1 MTIQLSDHFTYKR
14 LLRFVLPSVVMLIF
28 TSIYGVV
35 DGLFVSNYVGKIPFA
50 ALNLIFPALQA
61 LGALGFML
69 GTGGS
74 ALVAKLMGE
83 GKHQKANEVF
93 SLLTYVTIGL
103 GLAVSVLGMIF
114 IRPLAL
120 LLGATE
126 EMLPYCVLYG
136 RILLAANTCFM
147 LQVQFQS
154 FMVTAEKPGLG
165 LVITT
170 AAGVTNMV
178 LDWLFIAVF
187 GWGLAGAAAATAL
200 SQAVGGL
207 SPLFYFIWTRKSP
220 LRLGKARLDGQ
231 ALKHTCLNGSSEM
244 LTNLSMS
251 LVSMLYNFQ
260 LLRFAGEDGVAAYG
274 VLMYLS
280 FVFLA
285 IFIGY
290 SVGSAPIISY
300 HYGAQ
305 NHGELQNLTR
315 KSLVILALSALI
327 MTGLGISLAGP
338 LSGIFVGYD
347 AGLLAMTRRAMTI
360 YSLSFLV
367 TGFNIYGSA
376 FFTALNNGPV
386 SAAISFL
393 RTLVFQI
400 IAVFLLPLVWGL
412 DGIWFAVLAA
422 EGAALA
428 VTCWFF
434 VRLKSRYH
442 Y

>member
-74 ALVAKLMGE
+74 ALVAKLLGE

-93 SLLTYVTIGL
+93 SLLTYVTLGL

-114 IRPLAL
+114 LRPLAL

-400 IAVFLLPLVWGL
+400 IAVFLLPLIWGL

>member
-83 GKHQKANEVF
+83 GKHQKANAVF

-114 IRPLAL
+114 LRPLAL
-120 LLGATE
+120 FLGATE

-305 NHGELQNLTR
+305 NHQELQNLTR
-315 KSLVILALSALI
+315 KSLVILALSSLL
-327 MTGLGISLAGP
+327 MTGLGVGLAGP
-338 LSGIFVGYD
+338 LSSIFVGYD

-400 IAVFLLPLVWGL
+400 IAVFLLPLIWGL

-428 VTCWFF
+428 VSSWFF